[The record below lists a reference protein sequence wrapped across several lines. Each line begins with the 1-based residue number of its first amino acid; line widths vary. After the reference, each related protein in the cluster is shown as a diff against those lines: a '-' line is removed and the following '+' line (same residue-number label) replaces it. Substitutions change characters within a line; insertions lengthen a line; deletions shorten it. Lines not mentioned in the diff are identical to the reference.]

1 MGNIMK
7 NISLSEETKDDSV
20 DGAAPAPEAVEVNAD
35 PSAAGVAVPPPPMPA
50 RGGMMK
56 LMPQKLSKAGLPV
69 QAPAAPVTGNGSSPG
84 TASQQTTAAPT
95 GPTAI
100 PKDTE
105 AEIKAEA
112 IKKVA
117 GELNTMAIGL
127 PANVP
132 AKYSLTLMKASAI
145 LNDVAAGKGI
155 DLTVAPEAEPGEE
168 QLTDKQ
174 TIEQMQ
180 TTIDQLT
187 ASLLAMNAM
196 VGGSNGTGA

>member
-35 PSAAGVAVPPPPMPA
+35 PSAAGVAVPPMPMPA

-56 LMPQKLSKAGLPV
+56 LMPQRVGKASAPV
-69 QAPAAPVTGNGSSPG
+69 PAAPVTGNGSSPG